1 MKVLIVGGVAGGAS
15 AAARLRRLD
24 ENCEIVMFEKGPYIS
39 FANCGLP
46 YYISR
51 TIAEKAK
58 LLVQT
63 PEKFYGRFHVDV
75 RVWSEVTDIDR
86 ENKRVKVLNVKTG
99 ESYEESYD
107 KLILSPGA
115 VPVKPAIKGLDLD
128 GVFTLRNV
136 PDVEAI
142 DEWLSKRECSHA
154 TVVGGGYIGVEMAEN
169 LKLRG
174 LDVTIVEF
182 LDHVI
187 NNIDSDMARI
197 VQDEMT
203 SNGVELKLKSG
214 VTAVA
219 RENGR
224 LKVTTTAGNFMT
236 DMLIVCV
243 GVAPNSELAQKA
255 GLKLGFKKC
264 ICVNDKMQTS
274 DPDIYA
280 VGDATEAVNFVTG
293 QACSIALAGPANRQ
307 GRIAAD
313 QIAGIDSRY
322 KKSQG
327 TSIIKAFGK
336 AVASTGLTER
346 EVKAQGLSYD
356 KIYLYNNA
364 HAGYYPG
371 KNFITSKIIFELKTG
386 RLLGGQFVGAQGVD
400 KTCDVLATAMRA
412 NMTAT
417 DLIDLELCYAPP
429 FSSVKSTLN
438 MAGFA
443 IENIITGKVKNFH
456 WEDID
461 KVRETGTLLDVRRR
475 DEFEKGSVPGFIN
488 IPLHELRDRLN
499 ELPAGKPV
507 YVHCL
512 SGLRSYV
519 ACRILS
525 GHGIDCYNIAGGY
538 YMYTVLTGKIYK
550 EPGACQ
556 GNCK

>member
-24 ENCEIVMFEKGPYIS
+24 ENCEIIMFEKGPYIS

-51 TIAEKAK
+51 TIAEKGK

-75 RVWSEVTDIDR
+75 RVMNEVTDIDR
-86 ENKRVKVLNVKTG
+86 ANKRVKVLNIGTG
-99 ESYEESYD
+99 ERYEENYD
-107 KLILSPGA
+107 KLVLSPGA
-115 VPVKPAIKGLDLD
+115 VPVKPAIKGLDSE

-136 PDVEAI
+136 PDAEAI
-142 DEWLSKRECSHA
+142 DGWLSAIKCTHA

-182 LDHVI
+182 LDHMI
-187 NNIDSDMARI
+187 GNIDSDMAR
-197 VQDEMT
+197 VVEDEMT
-203 SNGVELKLKSG
+203 ANGVQLKLNCG
-214 VTAVA
+214 VTAVFK
-219 RENGR
+219 EDGR
-224 LKVTTTAGNFMT
+224 LKVATTGGDFAT
-236 DMLIVCV
+236 DMVIVCV
-243 GVAPNSELAQKA
+243 GVAPDSTLAEKA

-293 QACSIALAGPANRQ
+293 EACSIALAGPANRQ

-327 TSIIKAFGK
+327 TSIIKVFSK

-346 EVKAQGLSYD
+346 EAKAKGLSYD

-371 KNFITSKIIFELKTG
+371 KNFITTKIIFELKTG
-386 RLLGGQFVGAQGVD
+386 RLLGGQFVGAEGAD

-412 NMTAT
+412 NMTAM

-429 FSSVKSTLN
+429 FSAAKSTLN

-456 WEDID
+456 WEDVY
-461 KVRETGTLLDVRRR
+461 KVRETGTLLDVRTR
-475 DEFEKGSVPGFIN
+475 DEYVKGSVPGFIN

-519 ACRILS
+519 ACRILT

-538 YMYTVLTGKIYK
+538 YMYSVLFNGKHN
-550 EPGACQ
+550 ELGGCQ
-556 GNCK
+556 SNCK